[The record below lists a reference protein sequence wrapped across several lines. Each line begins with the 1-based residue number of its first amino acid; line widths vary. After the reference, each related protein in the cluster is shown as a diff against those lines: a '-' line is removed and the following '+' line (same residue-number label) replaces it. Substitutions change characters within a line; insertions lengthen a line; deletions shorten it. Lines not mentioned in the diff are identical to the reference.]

1 MLETIKIA
9 GLTYFGIIQILDQDT
24 NKITNLEKMHPVIFI
39 QEPKFTVMCNTMQ
52 EEFFPS
58 FRINQDSLILIFL
71 CYLFIFINFGKIIQ
85 NNIKP
90 G

>member
-9 GLTYFGIIQILDQDT
+9 GLTYFGIIQKQDQDT
-24 NKITNLEKMHPVIFI
+24 NQIADLEKMHQVIYI
-39 QEPKFTVMCNTMQ
+39 QELKFTVMCNTMQ

-58 FRINQDSLILIFL
+58 FRINQDSLTLIF
-71 CYLFIFINFGKIIQ
+71 FGKRIQ
-85 NNIKP
+85 NIIKP